1 MVLNSWEVRE
11 ASQVTLEWG
20 RDKKGR
26 GTRQG
31 HQVEADTPWHY
42 RKVLRGG
49 GVAVG
54 MWRRGHP
61 VDQAGGELSFALKVL
76 AWGQSDLRQWRAES
90 GQSFTSLLLMSMGL
104 ANGRE
109 TCYGTPGMV

>member
-1 MVLNSWEVRE
+1 VDGLQEHGSQASALLESQQKVYWHSTLGKSGE

-20 RDKKGR
+20 RDEKGR
-26 GTRQG
+26 STRQG

-42 RKVLRGG
+42 RNVLRGG

-54 MWRRGHP
+54 LWRRGHP

-76 AWGQSDLRQWRAES
+76 AWGQSDLRQWSAES
-90 GQSFTSLLLMSMGL
+90 GQ
-104 ANGRE
+104 
-109 TCYGTPGMV
+109 